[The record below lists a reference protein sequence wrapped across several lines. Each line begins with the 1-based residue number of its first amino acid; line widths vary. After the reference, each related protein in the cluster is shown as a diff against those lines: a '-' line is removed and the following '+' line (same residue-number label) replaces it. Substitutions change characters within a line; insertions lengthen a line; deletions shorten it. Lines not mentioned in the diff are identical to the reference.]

1 MRNPIRIQ
9 SVNTKY
15 FIISTKEDK
24 PGQKVVAKP
33 GSGDN
38 PPENSVR
45 APTFTLAFSNFDQIV
60 FSDVVI
66 VDGANVAVIVGVSG
80 LYIAL
85 KVSLLDLTSPLRNNC
100 GLTGAGVREMPNLFG
115 PTSLRTLRG

>member
-15 FIISTKEDK
+15 FIVSTKEDK

-85 KVSLLDLTSPLRNNC
+85 KVSLLDLTSPSQQL
-100 GLTGAGVREMPNLFG
+100 
-115 PTSLRTLRG
+115 